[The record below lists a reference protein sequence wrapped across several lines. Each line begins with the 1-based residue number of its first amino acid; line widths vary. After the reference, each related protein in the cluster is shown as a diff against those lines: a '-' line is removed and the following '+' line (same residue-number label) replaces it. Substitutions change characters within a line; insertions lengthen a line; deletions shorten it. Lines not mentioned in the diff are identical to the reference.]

1 MKKTRNF
8 AALIGVL
15 VLFLFIFQ
23 IDTRE
28 SAAADIVSVQ
38 PHFAEGPDGIVMA
51 VEMAFPQGYHAYAH
65 ESGDAGRPTTL
76 SIRLDDGSGLPVWY
90 PQGFMQRDLFD
101 PDATVYVY
109 ESPTT
114 LFVLLPH
121 EARHRGFEAVLSML
135 LCSSRNCL
143 PVSQTISGQ
152 VPAGKNCGVCRPCS
166 PKAAPLFPVCL
177 LPWTRVERAA

>member
-1 MKKTRNF
+1 
-8 AALIGVL
+8 
-15 VLFLFIFQ
+15 
-23 IDTRE
+23 
-28 SAAADIVSVQ
+28 
-38 PHFAEGPDGIVMA
+38 
-51 VEMAFPQGYHAYAH
+51 
-65 ESGDAGRPTTL
+65 
-76 SIRLDDGSGLPVWY
+76 
-90 PQGFMQRDLFD
+90 MQRDLFD

-152 VPAGKNCGVCRPCS
+152 VPDTLPGLEEAPWKARWEELRRLPPVLSKGSAPVSGLPFAMDEGGAGGLSAVTDPAQDPLAALQEDYRPAGLGLTVLCGVALALLLS
-166 PKAAPLFPVCL
+166 LFNGAAIRRKINSLN
-177 LPWTRVERAA
+177 RVRR

>member
-109 ESPTT
+109 ESP
-114 LFVLLPH
+114 
-121 EARHRGFEAVLSML
+121 
-135 LCSSRNCL
+135 
-143 PVSQTISGQ
+143 
-152 VPAGKNCGVCRPCS
+152 RPCS
-166 PKAAPLFPVCL
+166 SFCRTRPGIAALRL
-177 LPWTRVERAA
+177 S